1 MSIGKRKNLEMS
13 SAQPIA
19 LQPQKSANFN
29 CDHCQFTAVYIRDYE
44 RHLVTKKHLRK
55 SSLPMEIAGDNKDA
69 TIFQCEICTRE
80 YQSASGLWKHN
91 KVCKAKEASTV
102 ENKFEPTIVI
112 ESSQADNMK
121 DIIVELLKQNKEF
134 QTTMINQFKEALEQ
148 VKPNISNNN
157 YTNNN
162 NTNNQFNIQIFLN
175 EKCKDAINLQDF
187 LENLVVTAADF
198 EETGKLGFVNGIS
211 RIFVNKLNELDVYTR
226 PLHCTDLKR
235 ETVYIKNS
243 DMWEKETD
251 EKTKLKTAV
260 KTIAKKNLKA
270 LQPWSVENP
279 EFRINNTK
287 SNDEYVKLSL
297 AALGASNEDEEEK
310 FDNKIIKNVLAKV
323 VIDKNVK

>member
-1 MSIGKRKNLEMS
+1 MSPEDI
-13 SAQPIA
+13 I
-19 LQPQKSANFN
+19 
-29 CDHCQFTAVYIRDYE
+29 
-44 RHLVTKKHLRK
+44 KKHQEMR
-55 SSLPMEIAGDNKDA
+55 ENKEKYK
-69 TIFQCEICTRE
+69 TTNLCCGICSKE
-80 YQSASGLWKHN
+80 YQTSSGLWKHN
-91 KVCKAKEASTV
+91 KICKPKQEPAP
-102 ENKFEPTIVI
+102 ENSFELANVFDNQS
-112 ESSQADNMK
+112 ENMK

-134 QTTMINQFKEALEQ
+134 QTTMISQFKEAVEK
-148 VKPNISNNN
+148 VKPSI
-157 YTNNN
+157 NNN
-162 NTNNQFNIQIFLN
+162 NCTNNNNQFNIQIFLN

-187 LENLVVTAADF
+187 IENLVVTAADF
-198 EETGKLGFVNGIS
+198 EQTGKLGFVNGIS

-243 DMWEKETD
+243 DTWEKETD
-251 EKTKLKTAV
+251 EKIKLKTAV
-260 KTIAKKNLKA
+260 RSIAKKNLKA